1 MSAFGSY
8 ADAQTLELAEL
19 GASGL
24 YLITGETG
32 SGKTTVFDA
41 ISFALFGKAS
51 GSGRDD
57 YVMLRS
63 DFAGE
68 KAKTYVELDF
78 VSGGSLYRIK
88 RGIRKAGGQE
98 VDLVLPDGTTWN
110 KRKDVDQKIADV
122 VGLDREQF
130 AQIAMIA
137 QNDFLRFLQSGTD
150 DRLKIL
156 RRIFDTAALM
166 RFQERIKERVKC
178 ESEKRARL
186 IHDFERHE
194 VDVYRRGERF
204 AEWEAQIKAD
214 RVEVTRADRK
224 LVEYDKAKEKLA
236 AALALAE
243 ELSKKFSELSKVLAA
258 LEKHAGM
265 SDEIGALK
273 RRASRGE
280 TALRKVKPH
289 SDEAQKTAANLVA
302 ARKALAEAKEQENA
316 ARAELERAA
325 KAVAELAPLTDAQS
339 AFAALTKECEVADE
353 RLKKLNRLRAGRD
366 EISGKQTVLVSEKSE
381 LAAALKILS
390 ELPPVADRQSALDR
404 LVKKLDTA
412 KDALA
417 KLTALQ
423 GMFGV
428 IQKKGG
434 ELRAAQSVFESV
446 SADFAEA
453 DGKLKALEEA
463 FFRSQAGILAS
474 GLTDGE
480 PCPVCGS
487 KKHPAPAALSGDD
500 VSETRLKKSRD
511 SKEKAAEKRENQS
524 KVCASLKTEV
534 KTLAERFIADL
545 SAQILHTPNTPN
557 VSLETGGALLDE
569 KIKATESAL
578 RTLAKKKASAEKE
591 LSELKAKSDDAAKKR
606 DTLSPKVVSL
616 QSEVDTLVKR
626 FIGDFREYSPETTWK
641 TSEKELAELCSRTK
655 GDADALGARKKVDKK
670 ALADLTEKCDAAAK
684 RNVKAESAVKS
695 AATLFSERKANERK
709 QGELGALA
717 QAAFEEALRSNGFAD
732 GAEYAAALIPEDT
745 LAVLVKQLSD
755 YDKNGEQLR
764 RDLERLKGE
773 TAEKERPDLE
783 QLKAKADAAKSESA
797 ALREKRDELKRRLNK
812 TESALQ
818 ELRRAAADFEKVE
831 RTYAA
836 VKQLSDTASGKLDFE
851 TYAQMAYFERVLRA
865 ANLRLKRMSQ
875 NRYTLLRKK
884 ESGDRRSKT
893 GLEIEV
899 LDAYTGKA
907 RSANSLS
914 GGESFMAS
922 LSLALGLSDV
932 VQQNAG
938 GIRLDAMFIDEGF
951 GSLDADVLELAVRI
965 LSEMTGGGRIIGI
978 ISHVAELRERIDK
991 QVRVEKTTA
1000 GSRISLAIQ

>member
-63 DFAGE
+63 DFAGD

-78 VSGGSLYRIK
+78 LSGGSLYRIK

-98 VDLVLPDGTTWN
+98 VDLVLPDGTTWS

-156 RRIFDTAALM
+156 RRIFGTTPLK
-166 RFQERIKERVKC
+166 RFQERIAERVKG

-204 AEWEAQIKAD
+204 AEWEVQIKAD
-214 RVEVTRADRK
+214 TAEVTKADGK

-243 ELSKKFSELSKVLAA
+243 DLSKKFSELSKVLAA

-280 TALRKVKPH
+280 TALRKVKQH
-289 SDEAQKTAANLVA
+289 ADEARKTAANLVA
-302 ARKALAEAKEQENA
+302 ARKTLAEAKEQENA
-316 ARAELERAA
+316 ARAEFERAG
-325 KAVAELAPLTDAQS
+325 KAVAELAPLDKAQS
-339 AFAALTKECEVADE
+339 AFAVLTKECEAVDE

-366 EISGKQTVLVSEKSE
+366 EISGKQVVLSSEKSE

-404 LVKKLDTA
+404 SVKKLDAA

-423 GMFGV
+423 GKFAV

-446 SADFAEA
+446 SADYAEA
-453 DGKLKALEEA
+453 DGKVKALEEA
-463 FFRSQAGILAS
+463 FFRSQAGIIAS
-474 GLTDGE
+474 GLADGE

-487 KKHPAPAALSGDD
+487 KKHPAPAALSGDE
-500 VSETRLKKSRD
+500 VSEAKLKKSRD
-511 SKEKAAEKRENQS
+511 SKEKAAQKRENQS
-524 KVCASLKTEV
+524 KECASLKTEV
-534 KTLAERFIADL
+534 ETLAERFIADL
-545 SAQILHTPNTPN
+545 SAHIPHTLE

-578 RTLAKKKASAEKE
+578 RILAKEKASAEKE

-606 DTLSPKVVSL
+606 DKLSPKVVSL

-641 TSEKELAELCSRTK
+641 ASEKELAELCSRTK
-655 GDADALGARKKVDKK
+655 SDADALGTRKKADKK

-684 RNVKAESAVKS
+684 RNAKAESAVKS

-717 QAAFEEALRSNGFAD
+717 QAAFDEALRSHGFAD
-732 GAEYAAALIPEDT
+732 EADYATALIAEDALAAL
-745 LAVLVKQLSD
+745 LKQCTD

-764 RDLERLKGE
+764 RDLDRLKGE
-773 TAEKERPDLE
+773 TAEKERPDLGE
-783 QLKAKADAAKSESA
+783 LKAKADAVKSESA
-797 ALREKRDELKRRLNK
+797 ALREKRDEVKRRLNK

-932 VQQNAG
+932 VQQSAG

-1000 GSRISLAIQ
+1000 GSRISLAI